1 MRVRGYAPATP
12 CWTVL
17 TSSDTASS
25 ADFYGGLFGWTTA
38 PADDGTTTFLRHDLA
53 VAGLAAAPGRPSAW
67 LTYVSTEDIEATASL
82 VGDAGGTVLVPP
94 AQAGTRGRSALF
106 ADATGAV
113 FGAWQRGTFAGA
125 QVANESNTICWSEI
139 VTADVPAAVSFYGKV
154 FGWTERSGSAGSHQ
168 EYHEW
173 VATNRVVGGM
183 SLMGEHYPPGTPA
196 HWRTIIL
203 VDDCAATAARVAELG
218 GRLMAGPVDAGIGL
232 AAFLLDPTGAAF
244 LAFELIP
251 ELRDAMG

>member
-17 TSSDTASS
+17 TSADPSAS
-25 ADFYGGLFGWTTA
+25 ADFYTGLFGWTLA
-38 PADDGTTTFLRHDLA
+38 PADDGTSAFLLRDLT

-67 LTYVSTEDIEATASL
+67 LTYVSTDDAEATADL
-82 VGDAGGTVLVPP
+82 VADAGGRTLAPP

-106 ADATGAV
+106 ADASGAV
-113 FGAWQRGTFAGA
+113 FGVWQRGTFAGT
-125 QVANESNTICWSEI
+125 QVVNESNAICWSEVVTPD
-139 VTADVPAAVSFYGKV
+139 VTAAVTFYGKV
-154 FGWTERSGSAGSHQ
+154 FGWTERAGSAGANQ

-183 SLMGEHYPPGTPA
+183 SPMGALYPPGTPA

-203 VDDCAATAARVAELG
+203 VDDCAATASRTESLG
-218 GRLMAGPVDAGIGL
+218 GRVMAGPVDAGIGQG
-232 AAFLLDPTGAAF
+232 AFLTDPTGAAF
-244 LAFELIP
+244 LAFELLP
-251 ELRDAMG
+251 ELRDHF

>member
-1 MRVRGYAPATP
+1 
-12 CWTVL
+12 VL
-17 TSSDTASS
+17 TSADPGTS

-38 PADDGTTTFLRHDLA
+38 PADDGTTTFLLRDLA

-67 LTYVSTEDIEATASL
+67 LTYVSSEDLEATAAL
-82 VGDAGGTVLVPP
+82 VGDAGGSVLLPP
-94 AQAGTRGRSALF
+94 MEAGTRGSTSLF

-113 FGAWQRGTFAGA
+113 FGGWQRGTFAGT
-125 QVANESNTICWSEI
+125 QVANEANTICWSEV
-139 VTADVPAAVSFYGKV
+139 VTPDVPAAVSFYGKV
-154 FGWTERSGSAGSHQ
+154 FGWTERAGSAGAHQ

-183 SLMGEHYPPGTPA
+183 SPMGAMYPPGTPA

-203 VDDCAATAARVAELG
+203 VDDCAAIADRATSLG
-218 GRLMAGPVDAGIGL
+218 GRLVAGPVDAGIGQG
-232 AAFLLDPTGAAF
+232 AFLLDPTGAAF

-251 ELRDAMG
+251 ELRDAMA

>member
-17 TSSDTASS
+17 TSPDASAS
-25 ADFYGGLFGWTTA
+25 ADFYTGLFGWTVA
-38 PADDGTTTFLRHDLA
+38 PADDGTTTFLLRDLA

-67 LTYVSTEDIEATASL
+67 LTYVSTEDVEATAGL
-82 VGDAGGTVLVPP
+82 VTDAGGSMLAPP

-106 ADATGAV
+106 ADAGGAV
-113 FGAWQRGTFAGA
+113 FGAWQRGTFAGT
-125 QVANESNTICWSEI
+125 QVVNESNAICWSEV
-139 VTADVPAAVSFYGKV
+139 VTPDIPTAVSFYGKV
-154 FGWTERSGSAGSHQ
+154 FGWTERAGSAGANQ

-183 SLMGEHYPPGTPA
+183 SPMGALYPPGTPA

-203 VDDCAATAARVAELG
+203 VDDCAATASRAESLG
-218 GRLMAGPVDAGIGL
+218 GRLMAGPVDAGIGQG
-232 AAFLLDPTGAAF
+232 AFLLDPTGAAF
-244 LAFELIP
+244 LAFELLP
-251 ELRDAMG
+251 ELREHF

>member
-25 ADFYGGLFGWTTA
+25 VDFYGGLFGWTTA

-67 LTYVSTEDIEATASL
+67 LTYVSTEDIEATAVL
-82 VGDAGGTVLVPP
+82 VGDAGGTVLLPP

-154 FGWTERSGSAGSHQ
+154 FGWTERSGSADAHQ

-196 HWRTIIL
+196 HWRTIVL
-203 VDDCAATAARVAELG
+203 VDDCAATAARAAELG
-218 GRLMAGPVDAGIGL
+218 GRLMAGPVDAGVGL
-232 AAFLLDPTGAAF
+232 AAFLLDPTGAAL

>member
-17 TSSDTASS
+17 TSADAASS
-25 ADFYGGLFGWTTA
+25 ADFYSGLFGWSTA
-38 PADDGTTTFLRHDLA
+38 PADDGTTTFLWHDLA
-53 VAGLAAAPGRPSAW
+53 VAGLAAVPGRPSAW
-67 LTYVSTEDIEATASL
+67 LTYVSTDDIEATAAL
-82 VGDAGGTVLVPP
+82 VSDAGGTVLLPP
-94 AQAGTRGRSALF
+94 GQAGTRGRSALF
-106 ADATGAV
+106 ADTTGAV
-113 FGAWQRGTFAGA
+113 FGAWQRGTFAGT
-125 QVANESNTICWSEI
+125 QVANEANTICWSEV
-139 VTADVPAAVSFYGKV
+139 VTPDVPAAVNFYGAV
-154 FGWTERSGSAGSHQ
+154 FGWTERAGSAGANL

-183 SLMGEHYPPGTPA
+183 SPMGAHYPPGTPA

-203 VDDCAATAARVAELG
+203 VDDCAATAARAAELG

-232 AAFLLDPTGAAF
+232 GAFLLDPTGAAF
-244 LAFELIP
+244 LAFELLP